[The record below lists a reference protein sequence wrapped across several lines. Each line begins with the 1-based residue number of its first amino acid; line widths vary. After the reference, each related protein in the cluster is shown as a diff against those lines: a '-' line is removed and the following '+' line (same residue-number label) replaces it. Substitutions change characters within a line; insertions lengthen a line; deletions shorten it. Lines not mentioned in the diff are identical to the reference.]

1 MIPMVL
7 IPHLGKSDKTHSLV
21 GNMDSLAGSRGKIF
35 FYMLLRKGAG
45 KAKK

>member
-1 MIPMVL
+1 MIPMV

-21 GNMDSLAGSRGKIF
+21 GNMDGLAGSRGKIF
-35 FYMLLRKGAG
+35 FYLLLRKGAG